1 MWMIF
6 WPCAVL
12 PALPERWF
20 GCDIFLRSAGV
31 GLAKPPPRFRA
42 SVMRTPSPIAAIPLV
57 LIFLFTMR
65 LFVKGL
71 TAGAVKG

>member
-1 MWMIF
+1 LI
-6 WPCAVL
+6 
-12 PALPERWF
+12 EEEH
-20 GCDIFLRSAGV
+20 S
-31 GLAKPPPRFRA
+31 
-42 SVMRTPSPIAAIPLV
+42 IAAIPLV

>member
-1 MWMIF
+1 MPVVATGQHRRQRLI
-6 WPCAVL
+6 P
-12 PALPERWF
+12 
-20 GCDIFLRSAGV
+20 V
-31 GLAKPPPRFRA
+31 GLKRLDGEYVKEWGQMMAGFTIA
-42 SVMRTPSPIAAIPLV
+42 SIPLV